1 MHQRREHRSK
11 IRQDL
16 LISEYIQLKYFNIYS
31 EAAEF
36 YNTINRKHPTKYDL
50 RKTYEFRK
58 WKASITGEIV
68 KEPKKTGPPRPRP
81 LHPNIQAIPFQNLNP
96 IELNPQAQ
104 ITVTCVELPQN
115 STPSEQTSDTR
126 DSQPPTPDTGDS
138 QPPTPDTGDSQPPTP
153 DTGETQLLSPV
164 KLRSGKH
171 VYKDTLQLRIPLI
184 PCKPKTPPVIIEEDT
199 SKHEEHPLELIE
211 PTVTTE
217 TLQIVT
223 EEILEEDTIQPSLHE
238 ELAPELIEKIIN
250 ELRTEPDLQDIF
262 TNVEQQI
269 EFEQLGMDI
278 DILEDNAL
286 EIELE
291 QW

>member
-1 MHQRREHRSK
+1 MDKDTRRLRKNHLRRDQRSK

-16 LISEYIQLKYFNIYS
+16 LISEYIRLKYFNIYS

-36 YNTINRKHPTKYDL
+36 YNTLNRNHPTKYDL

-58 WKASITGEIV
+58 WRANITGEIV
-68 KEPKKTGPPRPRP
+68 KEPRKAGPPRPRP
-81 LHPNIQAIPFQNLNP
+81 SHPNIQNLDP

-115 STPSEQTSDTR
+115 STPSEQTSDT
-126 DSQPPTPDTGDS
+126 GDS
-138 QPPTPDTGDSQPPTP
+138 QPPTPDTGDSQPP
-153 DTGETQLLSPV
+153 SPV
-164 KLRSGKH
+164 NLRTGKH
-171 VYKDTLQLRIPLI
+171 VYTDNLQLRIPLI
-184 PCKPKTPPVIIEEDT
+184 RAKPKTPPVIIEEDT
-199 SKHEEHPLELIE
+199 SNHEEHPPELIE

-217 TLQIVT
+217 TLQIIT

-250 ELRTEPDLQDIF
+250 ELRTEPDLKDIF
-262 TNVEQQI
+262 TSIEQQI

-278 DILEDNAL
+278 DIPEDNAL

>member
-16 LISEYIQLKYFNIYS
+16 LISEYIQFKYFDIYS

-36 YNTINRKHPTKYDL
+36 YNAINRKHPTKYDL

-58 WKASITGEIV
+58 WKPSITGEIV
-68 KEPKKTGPPRPRP
+68 KEPKKAGPPRPRP
-81 LHPNIQAIPFQNLNP
+81 LHPNIQTMPFQNLNP
-96 IELNPQAQ
+96 IELNPQAE

-115 STPSEQTSDTR
+115 STTSEQTSDTG

-153 DTGETQLLSPV
+153 I
-164 KLRSGKH
+164 KLRSGKN
-171 VYKDTLQLRIPLI
+171 VYTDNLQLRIPLI
-184 PCKPKTPPVIIEEDT
+184 PCKPKTLPVIIEEDT
-199 SKHEEHPLELIE
+199 SKHEEHPPIE

-238 ELAPELIEKIIN
+238 ELAPELIEKIIE
-250 ELRTEPDLQDIF
+250 ELRTEPDLKDIF
-262 TNVEQQI
+262 TYVEQQI

-278 DILEDNAL
+278 DIPEDNAL